1 MTCSTLG
8 VSYFSSAGNDIG
20 TYDYDSDYRNVPN
33 GPGALDGTNINLAG
47 VPTNLYQGGFH
58 NFNPNP
64 GQQDVAQTV
73 NVPATPPATNFQWDD
88 PFNQVLNFDP
98 NPIFTDHG
106 DLHEHAPDLRHA
118 QSDRGTEL
126 CHHRHG

>member
-1 MTCSTLG
+1 M
-8 VSYFSSAGNDIG
+8 
-20 TYDYDSDYRNVPN
+20 PN

-73 NVPATPPATNFQWDD
+73 NVLAS
-88 PFNQVLNFDP
+88 
-98 NPIFTDHG
+98 G
-106 DLHEHAPDLRHA
+106 DAGH
-118 QSDRGTEL
+118 
-126 CHHRHG
+126 